1 MPLGRT
7 IPSQEFLKVASYAC
21 SEEVPLYW
29 TSPRQQRITNSSTES
44 ECVAWSSCHLK
55 ARWIKKLI
63 EEIYHTNFRC
73 SIHLID
79 NKGLDDMIKNFG
91 SNSKLKQINIK
102 TKSLCNDF
110 KLGLIELSY
119 PLIQEL
125 RGRESIDGPPSD
137 RSRNQPHPTHSSQH
151 NFNKPITTNHLSK
164 SSSQIKSTLSRRFN
178 TIETNAQTEDT
189 AEACFQLPF
198 SLFTQRIKAVISLR

>member
-1 MPLGRT
+1 
-7 IPSQEFLKVASYAC
+7 
-21 SEEVPLYW
+21 
-29 TSPRQQRITNSSTES
+29 
-44 ECVAWSSCHLK
+44 
-55 ARWIKKLI
+55 
-63 EEIYHTNFRC
+63 
-73 SIHLID
+73 
-79 NKGLDDMIKNFG
+79 MIKNFG